1 MLMGKAMSRADKVI
15 YIVGTYRLPL
25 RQEVLDSF
33 RRRIKRARPCDA
45 HLLFEE
51 QAAMLL
57 VRYLYPTVLAELRA
71 AADARA
77 VDAVLGTWLKFAQ
90 QAMYR
95 SDLGL
100 INMCLF
106 DDEILPLIDDVER
119 IVREKFPA
127 AAVPRIKAPAH
138 GCGA

>member
-1 MLMGKAMSRADKVI
+1 MPTGKAMSRADRVL
-15 YIVGTYRLPL
+15 YIVGTYGLPL
-25 RQEVLDSF
+25 PPELLVSF
-33 RRRIKRARPCDA
+33 RRRIRRAKPCDVQ
-45 HLLFEE
+45 LLFEE

-57 VRYLYPTVLAELRA
+57 ARHLYPRVIA
-71 AADARA
+71 ALGAPADARA
-77 VDAVLGTWLKFAQ
+77 VEAILGAWSKFAQ

-106 DDEILPLIDDVER
+106 DHEILPLIDNVER
-119 IVREKFPA
+119 MVREKFPA
-127 AAVPRIKAPAH
+127 AAAPRVQTAAR